1 MLKIVYLFSEM
12 GGAHSDARERIA
24 HDVINFIPFVNLAYN
39 LVRTAVYAGK
49 GNETEVARSVAA
61 LVGSAISSIPL
72 AGTGAA
78 AASAGAMAATRA
90 GATAGTI
97 ASGAVNSFQP
107 VAGGVINYALNKK
120 I

>member
-1 MLKIVYLFSEM
+1 M
-12 GGAHSDARERIA
+12 GNSHSDANERIA

-39 LVRTAVYAGK
+39 LVRTAVYSGK
-49 GNETEVARSVAA
+49 GNEAEVSRSVAA

-97 ASGAVNSFQP
+97 ASGAVNSVQP
-107 VAGGVINYALNKK
+107 VAGAVINYALNKK